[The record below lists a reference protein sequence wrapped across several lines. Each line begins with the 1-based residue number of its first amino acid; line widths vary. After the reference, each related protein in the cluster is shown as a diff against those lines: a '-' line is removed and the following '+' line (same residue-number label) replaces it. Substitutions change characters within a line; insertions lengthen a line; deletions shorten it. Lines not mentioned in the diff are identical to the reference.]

1 VKHGCQKSFDRFPDP
16 PGEKSHAEL
25 CGRIQL
31 LGCRKRSKELH
42 GLNLAP
48 IEPQVFIKNSF
59 ACEGFDGTR
68 MALLDA
74 GGLVTNVSF
83 NFLSFVSQM
92 IVSWVLVAGSFPMCE
107 LSFLLCVCQIFVSEM
122 IAPFWPDHFPMC
134 VCFHFSSFVS
144 IQ

>member
-1 VKHGCQKSFDRFPDP
+1 MLFYFFWKLQISLFFVEVIRVKHGCQKSFDRFPDP

-68 MALLDA
+68 MAVLDA
-74 GGLVTNVSF
+74 LGD
-83 NFLSFVSQM
+83 
-92 IVSWVLVAGSFPMCE
+92 
-107 LSFLLCVCQIFVSEM
+107 LLCCMPWPCDKCLLQF
-122 IAPFWPDHFPMC
+122 PFICLPDGPR
-134 VCFHFSSFVS
+134 
-144 IQ
+144 